1 MAVIYAH
8 RGASGV
14 CPENTMA
21 AFTRA
26 IQMGAHGIETDVQ
39 MSKDGVLVLCHDE
52 RLERTTD
59 GRGLLAGHTWE
70 ELQRLD
76 AGSWFDP
83 SFAGERLPRLEDLFA
98 LAAGTKLLLNLELK
112 SGVVLYPGIEA
123 EVVALIKDYGLRER
137 VIISSF
143 NHFSLV
149 AIKRLDP
156 EIETGILYMEGL
168 VDPWLYARH
177 VGADAL
183 HPLFYG
189 VRPEIVAGA
198 HEAGLRVN
206 AWTVDEPAQAKALIQ
221 AGVDGLITNHPDRL
235 LSVPAG

>member
-1 MAVIYAH
+1 MTIIYAH

-21 AFTRA
+21 AFAKA
-26 IQMGAHGIETDVQ
+26 IEMGAHGIETDVQ

-59 GRGLLAGHTWE
+59 GRGLLAEHTWE
-70 ELQRLD
+70 ELRRLD
-76 AGSWFDP
+76 AGSWFAP
-83 SFAGERLPRLEDLFA
+83 SFAGERLPRLEDLLA
-98 LAAGTKLLLNLELK
+98 LVAGTKLLLNLELK

-123 EVVALIKDYGLRER
+123 KVVALIKDYGLRGR
-137 VIISSF
+137 VLISSF

-149 AIKRLDP
+149 EVKRLDP

-177 VGADAL
+177 IGADAL

-198 HEAGLRVN
+198 HAAGLRVN

-235 LSVPAG
+235 LGLPAG